1 MAFSDAFSS
10 SGRDLRLWG
19 KLRAL
24 NWAVV
29 ALVTLISCIGF
40 GLLYSVAGGS
50 FEPWAERQMVR
61 FAIGMV
67 LLVGVA
73 LINLRT
79 WFQLAYPIYGVT
91 LLLLVAVEFTGRM
104 GKGAERWID
113 IGPLQLQPS
122 ELMKIAL
129 ILALSRFL
137 HGVLLDDVSRPTRLF
152 AALLL
157 IVMPAGLVLLQPNLG
172 TATILI
178 AGGCGLIFLAGLSWK
193 IIVPIILLG
202 VAVVPL
208 GWEFALKDYQKQRIY
223 TFLDP
228 DSDPLGAGYNITQS
242 KIALGSGGIFGKGF
256 GQGTQSRLNF
266 LPEKQTDF
274 IFTVLGE
281 EFGLFGLMILMGLY
295 LSLLI
300 QGVRIALATRSQFG
314 RLVAMGVCLNFLLY
328 ILINT
333 SMSMGLIP
341 VVGIPLPLVSY
352 GGTALLT
359 VLFGFGLLLSVQIHR
374 SVEIPRSASGFWAS

>member
-1 MAFSDAFSS
+1 MPLNDHFGPT
-10 SGRDLRLWG
+10 GRELRL
-19 KLRAL
+19 KDKFRVM
-24 NWAVV
+24 NWTLVMLIVV
-29 ALVTLISCIGF
+29 ICCIGF
-40 GLLYSVAGGS
+40 ALLYSVAGGS
-50 FEPWAERQMVR
+50 FEPWAERQIVR
-61 FAIGMV
+61 FG
-67 LLVGVA
+67 VGFVIMLMIA
-73 LINLRT
+73 MIDIRT
-79 WFQLAYPIYGVT
+79 WFALAYPIYAVS
-91 LLLLVAVEFTGRM
+91 LSLLVAVEFIGRT

-137 HGVLLDDVSRPTRLF
+137 HGILLDDVSRPTRLIP
-152 AALLL
+152 ALLMIL
-157 IVMPAGLVLLQPNLG
+157 IPAGLVLMQPNLG

-178 AGGCGLIFLAGLSWK
+178 VGGAGLLFLSGLSWK
-193 IIVPIILLG
+193 IIVPVVALG
-202 VAVVPL
+202 VAAVPI
-208 GWEFALKDYQKQRIY
+208 GWEFVLKDYQKQRVY
-223 TFLDP
+223 TFLEP
-228 DSDPLGAGYNITQS
+228 DTDPLGSGYNILQS

-256 GQGTQSRLNF
+256 GEGTQSRLNF

-281 EFGLFGLMILMGLY
+281 EFGLFGLMMLMGLY
-295 LSLLI
+295 LAVLA
-300 QGVRIALATRSQFG
+300 QGVTTALDTRSQFG
-314 RLVAMGVCLNFLLY
+314 RLVAMGICLNFLLY

-374 SVEIPRSASGFWAS
+374 GVDIPRSAANLL

>member
-1 MAFSDAFSS
+1 MPLNDSFASAA
-10 SGRDLRLWG
+10 RELRFAG

-24 NWAVV
+24 NWSVV
-29 ALVTLISCIGF
+29 VLVTIICCIGF

-50 FEPWAERQMVR
+50 LEPWAGRQIVR
-61 FAIGMV
+61 FGVGILL
-67 LLVGVA
+67 LLVVA
-73 LINLRT
+73 TVHIRT
-79 WFQLAYPIYGVT
+79 WYQLAYPIYGAT
-91 LLLLVAVEFTGRM
+91 LLLLIATEFLGRM

-137 HGVLLDDVSRPTRLF
+137 HGVLLDDVSRPTRLLP
-152 AALLL
+152 ALLL
-157 IVMPAGLVLLQPNLG
+157 IFVPAGLVLMQPNLG
-172 TATILI
+172 TATILVV
-178 AGGCGLIFLAGLSWK
+178 GGCGLIFLAGLSWK
-193 IIVPIILLG
+193 IIVPVIAIGL
-202 VAVVPL
+202 AVIPI
-208 GWEFALKDYQKQRIY
+208 GWEFALKDYQKQRVQ

-242 KIALGSGGIFGKGF
+242 KIALGSGGVFGKGF

-281 EFGLFGLMILMGLY
+281 EFGLFGLLILMGLY
-295 LSLLI
+295 LALLM
-300 QGVRIALATRSQFG
+300 QGVSIAMDTRSQFG

-352 GGTALLT
+352 GGTALMT
-359 VLFGFGLLLSVQIHR
+359 VLIGFGLMLSVQIHR
-374 SVEIPRSASGFWAS
+374 GVEIPRNA